1 MAQNINL
8 HSTGR
13 KRRAPMSRVGVVTL
27 AVLALVATGALYE
40 IEAGRQKQLRVAAQE
55 AEAAAARLEKQLTA
69 APNAARQAQ
78 QELNAL
84 ENEVAA
90 LEAVA
95 ERLGAGALGRT
106 TGFTAQLRALARGT
120 TEGLWLTAIRL
131 DNAGG
136 QIALEGKA
144 FDAARVPSLIERL
157 RRSPQFAG
165 TTFATIE
172 LKPSDEP
179 AAAHAP
185 ASLVRFRL
193 ATPVVEKDKAGSGAK
208 P

>member
-8 HSTGR
+8 HSAGR
-13 KRRAPMSRVGVVTL
+13 KSRAPVSRIGAVAL
-27 AVLALVATGALYE
+27 AVLALVAAAALYE
-40 IEAGRQKQLRVAAQE
+40 LEAGRQKQLRVAAQE
-55 AEAAAARLEKQLTA
+55 AETAAARLEKQLTA
-69 APNAARQAQ
+69 APNAARHAQ

-84 ENEVAA
+84 ESEVVA

-95 ERLGAGALGRT
+95 DRLGAGALGRT
-106 TGFTAQLRALARGT
+106 TGFTPQLRALARGT
-120 TEGLWLTAIRL
+120 TDGLWLTAIRL

-165 TTFATIE
+165 TTLATIE

-185 ASLVRFRL
+185 VSLVRFRL
-193 ATPVVEKDKAGSGAK
+193 ATPVIDKDKPANGAK